1 MSFVA
6 GYIDENIHYCPYCAE
21 RLDYISLMGETKCSH
36 CGKSFCVIEG
46 EESEDDSDEEADE

>member
-46 EESEDDSDEEADE
+46 EESEGDPDE